1 MTEVKKKSFWSR
13 PEGVTGALVLGG
25 LVIGGGY
32 LIATFLGAIMA
43 FISTTLG
50 LVVSLLVLGAIIFMA
65 LDSQTR
71 ALVGYMYK
79 SVMRWITGL
88 FIQIDPIAILKS
100 YVDDLKD
107 NLRKMNRQVSQLRG
121 QMHLL
126 KEMIMKNQKE
136 IKSNLNQ
143 ASKAKA
149 SNNKAQI
156 ILKSRKAGRL
166 KESNVK
172 LEDLYRKMEVLYRVL
187 NKMYENSSILME
199 DIQDQVMVKEQE
211 RKAML
216 AGHSAMKSAMNIIKG
231 DKDKKAIFD
240 AALEAVADDV
250 SQKVGEMEQFMEMS
264 ESFMKSV
271 DLQNGI
277 FEEEGLKM
285 LEQWEQQSD
294 SLLLGT
300 TKEELILQANND
312 EDILDLEH
320 PVRQAEPI
328 QRDGN
333 QYDTFFD

>member
-1 MTEVKKKSFWSR
+1 MSEVKKKSFWSR

-25 LVIGGGY
+25 LIIGGAY
-32 LIATFLGAIMA
+32 LVSTFLAAILA
-43 FISTTLG
+43 FVSTTAG
-50 LVVSLLVLGAIIFMA
+50 IVVSLVVLGAIIFMA
-65 LDSQTR
+65 LDSKTR
-71 ALVGYMYK
+71 TLVGYMYK

-88 FIQIDPIAILKS
+88 FIQIDPIGILKS
-100 YVDDLKD
+100 YIDDLKD

-121 QMHLL
+121 QMHKL
-126 KEMIMKNQKE
+126 KEMILNNQKE

-143 ASKAKA
+143 ATKAKE

-166 KESNVK
+166 KESNLK

-199 DIQDQVMVKEQE
+199 DIQDQVMIKDQE
-211 RKAML
+211 RKAMM

-231 DKDKKAIFD
+231 DKDKRAMFD

-250 SQKVGEMEQFMEMS
+250 SNKVGEMEQFMEMS

-285 LEQWEQQSD
+285 LEKWEAESD

-312 EDILDLEH
+312 EDVLDLSQ
-320 PVRQAEPI
+320 PVRQAEP
-328 QRDGN
+328 QHRDGN

>member
-1 MTEVKKKSFWSR
+1 MSKIKKKSFWSR

-25 LVIGGGY
+25 LLIGGGY
-32 LIATFLGAIMA
+32 LISA
-43 FISTTLG
+43 FIGGILAFIGTTMG
-50 LVVSLLVLGAIIFMA
+50 MVISLLVLGAVIFMA

-71 ALVGYMYK
+71 TLTGYMYK

-88 FIQIDPIAILKS
+88 FIQIDPIGILKS
-100 YVDDLKD
+100 YIDDLKD
-107 NLRKMNRQVSQLRG
+107 NLRKMNRQVGQLRG
-121 QMHLL
+121 QMHKL
-126 KEMIMKNQKE
+126 KEMILNNHKE

-143 ASKAKA
+143 ASKAKE

-166 KESNVK
+166 KESNMK

-199 DIQDQVMVKEQE
+199 DIQDQVMVKDQE
-211 RKAML
+211 RKAMM
-216 AGHSAMKSAMNIIKG
+216 AGHSAMQSAMNIIRG

-250 SQKVGEMEQFMEMS
+250 SQKVGEMENFMEMS
-264 ESFMKSV
+264 ESFMQSI

-285 LEQWEQQSD
+285 LEKWEQESD
-294 SLLLGT
+294 SLLLGSS
-300 TKEELILQANND
+300 KEELILQAHND
-312 EDILDLEH
+312 EDVLDLSH
-320 PVRQAEPI
+320 PVRQPEALE
-328 QRDGN
+328 RDNN